1 MLPVQWGMVK
11 KGTAAQKKY
20 NQPVT
25 PGHQHAQKDTPKATR
40 GSADYRKDGGAGSKE
55 PRD

>member
-1 MLPVQWGMVK
+1 MVK
-11 KGTAAQKKY
+11 KGSAEKKKF

-40 GSADYRKDGGAGSKE
+40 GTADYNKDGGAGSKN
-55 PRD
+55 RDER